1 MYNCYKHKDV
11 QMVCNNHASLFN
23 IIDLGN
29 LMILKVLFSEVCHTV
44 NLRVETVI
52 VKFNT

>member
-1 MYNCYKHKDV
+1 MYNCYK
-11 QMVCNNHASLFN
+11 VCANGMQQPCTLYN
-23 IIDLGN
+23 IIDLSN
-29 LMILKVLFSEVCHTV
+29 LMILKVLFCEVSHTV